1 LFGINPKSLQDK
13 YTSLIFEQ
21 NLLKL
26 HYPNMS
32 KQIFLRLNPA
42 DNLLVALV
50 DLTKGTIITSDG
62 QEITLLDDIAAKH
75 KFTTE
80 AIAKDQTATMYGV
93 LVGKASQDIAKG
105 SLVHTFNLKHASDG
119 FRGKLQDYTWTPP
132 DVSAWQNRTF
142 EGYHRADG
150 QVGVANYWLVI
161 PLVFCENR
169 NINILKDAFLKELGY
184 AQPEIYQHQVQDLV
198 KLYKNGGTA
207 AAIETFEFGQ
217 KKSDYRQD
225 RLLKNVD
232 GIKFMIHESGCGENK
247 EDSENLCA
255 LLAGYCVN
263 PNVAGITVLSL
274 GCQHSQISVFKNSLK
289 DKDPDFKKP
298 IYYFEQQQDTH
309 FGESKLLSDAI
320 RQTFLGLLQINK
332 IERQPAPLS
341 KLNLGVK
348 CGGSDGFSGLSANPA
363 IGHTADLLVA
373 LGGKVMIAEFPE
385 LCGVEQELQNRAVNT
400 KIADDFGYLMTEYAR
415 RAAAVGA
422 GFDMNPSPGNIK
434 DGLITDAIKS
444 AGAAKKA
451 GNSPV
456 EDVLGYGQYVKQNGL
471 SLVCTPGNDV
481 LATSGMAGAGA
492 TIQLFTTGLGTP
504 TGNVISPMVKLS
516 TNTKLAERLPEIIDI
531 DCGPIITGHKTI
543 EQMGEEVL
551 EYVIGL
557 ASGHYETKAQ
567 QLGQDDFM
575 FWRRGVSL

>member
-1 LFGINPKSLQDK
+1 
-13 YTSLIFEQ
+13 
-21 NLLKL
+21 
-26 HYPNMS
+26 MS
-32 KQIFLRLNPA
+32 KQTFLQINPA
-42 DNLLVALV
+42 DNLLVALT
-50 DLTKGTIITSDG
+50 DLPKGTLIDFEGGTIEL
-62 QEITLLDDIAAKH
+62 QDDIAAKH
-75 KFTTE
+75 KFTT
-80 AIAKDQTATMYGV
+80 IPLAKGQAAVMYGV
-93 LVGKASQDIAKG
+93 LVGKAHQDIAQG
-105 SLVHTFNLKHASDG
+105 GLVHTFNLKHASEP
-119 FRGKLQDYTWTPP
+119 FQGKLQDYSWTPP
-132 DVSAWQNRTF
+132 DVSAWQNRSF

-169 NINILKDAFLKELGY
+169 NVNVLKDAFLKELGY
-184 AQPEIYQHQVQDLV
+184 AQPEIYQHQVQALV
-198 KLYKNGGTA
+198 EMYKNGA
-207 AAIETFEFGQ
+207 SEESLQSFEFD
-217 KKSDYRQD
+217 KTKNDYAQN

-232 GIKFMIHESGCGENK
+232 GIKFLIHESGCGENK

-274 GCQHSQISVFKNSLK
+274 GCQHSQISVFQDKLK
-289 DKDPDFKKP
+289 EKDPDFQKP
-298 IYYFEQQQDTH
+298 IYYFEQQQDTN

-332 IERQPAPLS
+332 IKRKPAPLS
-341 KLNLGVK
+341 ALRIGVK
-348 CGGSDGFSGLSANPA
+348 CGGSDGFSGISANPA
-363 IGHTADLLVA
+363 IGHTADLVVA
-373 LGGKVMIAEFPE
+373 LGGTVMIAEFPE
-385 LCGVEQELQNRAVNT
+385 LCGVEQELQNRSVTA

-456 EDVLGYGQYVKQNGL
+456 EDVLGYGQYAHKQGL
-471 SLVCTPGNDV
+471 ALVCTPGNDV
-481 LATSGMAGAGA
+481 LATTGMAGAGA

-504 TGNVISPMVKLS
+504 TGNAISPMVKLS
-516 TNTKLAERLPEIIDI
+516 TNTKLAQKLPEIIDI
-531 DCGPIITGHKTI
+531 DCGPIILGEKSVA
-543 EQMGEEVL
+543 EMGEEIL
-551 EYVIGL
+551 EYVINL
-557 ASGHYETKAQ
+557 ASGQYETKAQ